1 MKVSMEMV
9 GMDKLME
16 ELESFSLRKAKEVS
30 QEVNAAALEVQ
41 DEAKRNLTDWGAINT
56 GHLRNSIIAEMTAD
70 RMGAE
75 VGADKATAPYAPYVE
90 FGTKPHWPPSD
101 AIRRWVLDHKM
112 PETAVFPIS
121 LKIARHG
128 TRARPFLYPAF
139 NKVAKEF
146 VQRLRRLFE

>member
-1 MKVSMEMV
+1 MKASMEML

-16 ELESFSLRKAKEVS
+16 ELERFSLRKAKEVS
-30 QEVNAAALEVQ
+30 QEVNAAALELQ
-41 DEAKRNLTDWGAINT
+41 GEAKRNLTDWGAINT

-70 RMGAE
+70 KMGAE

-90 FGTKPHWPPSD
+90 YGTKPHWPPPGE
-101 AIRRWVLDHKM
+101 IRRWVLDHKM
-112 PETAVFPIS
+112 PESAVFPIS
-121 LKIARHG
+121 LKIAKHG
-128 TRARPFLYPAF
+128 TKARPFLYPAF